1 MEISKINSTSFGMAR
16 LDKNSRDWI
25 FVTKSLHKTDT
36 SELESL
42 LRDNF
47 DDKYVRFIEDSEGIT
62 KIKICHAQTPIIG
75 LKDIVV
81 YEAPSGKKLQDIMPI
96 VVENLKKIG
105 GKIK

>member
-25 FVTKSLHKTDT
+25 FATKSLHKTDT

-81 YEAPSGKKLQDIMPI
+81 YEAPSGKNYKILCRLL
-96 VVENLKKIG
+96 LKI
-105 GKIK
+105 